1 MMGNHSQKVP
11 LCTLCF
17 FLRWYVT
24 KGRQPTN
31 YIPIVVKQRGCATSD
46 ENALTISSDD
56 RPLLHGRINWLPF
69 FHSLAKHTVSLA
81 QISALVVQ
89 ELKNFCVVP
98 ANYLCLW
105 PTSYLLGGGVKV

>member
-89 ELKNFCVVP
+89 ELKTLLRSACQLP
-98 ANYLCLW
+98 LPLANQL
-105 PTSYLLGGGVKV
+105 SAGRRS